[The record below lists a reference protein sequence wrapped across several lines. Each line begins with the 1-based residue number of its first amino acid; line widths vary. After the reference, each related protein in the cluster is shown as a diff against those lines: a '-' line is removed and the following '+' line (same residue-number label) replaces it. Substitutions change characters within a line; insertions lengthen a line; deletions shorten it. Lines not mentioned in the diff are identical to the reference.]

1 MASQVYKINN
11 NELNTNGNSKI
22 KNAQS
27 KKLNQTI
34 KIGKIS
40 MKNKEEKLKK
50 VSPIN
55 YNKQNSLKKNDL
67 EENQGNDK
75 KESNIN
81 DIVPELNKN
90 VIQNSKIINNNPQI
104 CCNEINEKKALN
116 KDDLHENE
124 NKNKINNMEIIHS
137 FLSRMNNKK
146 TPTKKEKIKRINNT
160 KHYPSHN
167 KSFERTINDSIN
179 QNKNSNNLGEKIKKI
194 NNTQENLQN
203 TLNLSIK
210 KPIKNLSKYYLNT
223 FTKSFYQ
230 PVSMIQKYEDNYAFS
245 DDDNASD
252 EITNLNKFIKK
263 YKHIQ
268 NLNQSKSQIKSNK
281 KQFKLNENA
290 KIINNLS
297 LKNPINLNFLKKIQI
312 KKQNSISIN
321 TSNVQ
326 ILKKANKSINEYA
339 KINSNSAN
347 PDQIKNIQESNSFES
362 ASKITNFS
370 LKSNLINY
378 NDTFSK
384 DNLERFDFINDF
396 CE

>member
-1 MASQVYKINN
+1 M
-11 NELNTNGNSKI
+11 I
-22 KNAQS
+22 K
-27 KKLNQTI
+27 
-34 KIGKIS
+34 
-40 MKNKEEKLKK
+40 
-50 VSPIN
+50 
-55 YNKQNSLKKNDL
+55 
-67 EENQGNDK
+67 
-75 KESNIN
+75 
-81 DIVPELNKN
+81 
-90 VIQNSKIINNNPQI
+90 
-104 CCNEINEKKALN
+104 
-116 KDDLHENE
+116 
-124 NKNKINNMEIIHS
+124 
-137 FLSRMNNKK
+137 
-146 TPTKKEKIKRINNT
+146 
-160 KHYPSHN
+160 
-167 KSFERTINDSIN
+167 
-179 QNKNSNNLGEKIKKI
+179 
-194 NNTQENLQN
+194 
-203 TLNLSIK
+203 
-210 KPIKNLSKYYLNT
+210 
-223 FTKSFYQ
+223 
-230 PVSMIQKYEDNYAFS
+230 KYEDNYAFS